1 MDPNTHKKIR
11 RGRRKAGIR
20 KRIMGMPEQPRLT
33 IFRSNNHI
41 YGQVVNDLEGRT
53 IVSASSRDKDFD
65 GVGGNISAAG
75 EVGTRLAAK
84 AKEAGVTRV
93 VFDRNGFRYH
103 GRVKALAD
111 AARKGG
117 LEF

>member
-1 MDPNTHKKIR
+1 MDPNTHKNIR
-11 RGRRKAGIR
+11 RGRRKTGIR
-20 KRIMGMPEQPRLT
+20 KRIIGMPNQPRLT

-65 GVGGNISAAG
+65 GGGGNRSGA
-75 EVGTRLAAK
+75 EQVGTRLAAK
-84 AKEAGVTRV
+84 AKEAGVSRV